1 MEKLSH
7 CFSIILSLIPTLTKR
22 KYTFLWFICI
32 AVSNGLNMHLMDVVT
47 TYLYGYI
54 YIYKSMKQ
62 LIRNIITYVQLSYK
76 DPYMN

>member
-1 MEKLSH
+1 M
-7 CFSIILSLIPTLTKR
+7 
-22 KYTFLWFICI
+22 
-32 AVSNGLNMHLMDVVT
+32 NMHLMDVVT
-47 TYLYGYI
+47 TYLYGYIYIYIYI